1 MIFRSAF
8 QRLALRFSK
17 DISAISSLDDAV
29 RSQIYFYVSG
39 AGADVSRDEAARA
52 VGVSRRVAALHLDR
66 LAKDGW
72 LEVSFRRLGGR
83 SGPGAG
89 RTSKL
94 YRRSEKRAMVSLPA
108 RNYELMARLLTSAV
122 QVRDVE
128 PAAREFGTKVGAT
141 VKPRNMDGVLVKLVD
156 GGFEPF
162 LDAPG
167 VVRLRNC
174 PYHEVAKESRE
185 VTCGLN
191 LAFMQGVTAGAGLEG
206 VTLVRENR
214 ANECCV
220 VFRIEAPISRGRSA
234 SPAGRPSS

>member
-1 MIFRSAF
+1 MIFRTAF

-94 YRRSEKRAMVSLPA
+94 YRRSEKRASVSVPA
-108 RNYELMARLLTSAV
+108 RNYELMTRLLTSAV
-122 QVRDVE
+122 QLRDVE
-128 PAAREFGTKVGAT
+128 PAAVEFGTKVGAS
-141 VKPRNMDGVLVKLVD
+141 VKPRNMNGVLENLVD
-156 GGFEPF
+156 SGFEPF

-174 PYHEVAKESRE
+174 PYHEAANETRE

-206 VTLVRENR
+206 VTVVRENR
-214 ANECCV
+214 ADGCCV
-220 VFRIEAPISRGRSA
+220 VFRTEAPISRGRSA
-234 SPAGRPSS
+234 SPAGPPSS